1 MRFDFRYVLQ
11 QPFLLLWK
19 HKPLILLNLPGS
31 LAGALFTALFPLMF
45 ALPFFVESGPL
56 NRLLDDPWPIFA
68 LIFGGSVVLMLSTT
82 PLSIFTSSAVIR
94 GVTKVET
101 GQELGSLRDLL
112 REVIPFFW
120 RVVGLTA
127 LQGGVGL
134 LFAALPAV
142 LIVITAGVAVIC
154 LGPLMPMTTPLVF
167 VFSLVG
173 ILAMH
178 IILVEDVGV
187 LEAIRIGWQDFKK
200 TWLSLVLVFLIV
212 SQLGG
217 MIFGVLFI
225 LPSLG
230 VVPFFIALSSSDP
243 QTAVVP
249 MSIGL
254 VAVGLFV
261 PFMVFGLMMF
271 TTFTQTALAIMYLE
285 VRKIVPLPHDVPP
298 SPPS

>member
-68 LIFGGSVVLMLSTT
+68 LIFGGSVVLMLITT

-261 PFMVFGLMMF
+261 PFMVFGLMLF

-285 VRKIVPLPHDVPP
+285 VRKIVPLPQDVPP